1 MERLEVDSEA
11 LPRQVAGTVT
21 AAASYW
27 CVCVGNL
34 GSSIVFPCSFGQLL
48 LFKGYLYF
56 F

>member
-27 CVCVGNL
+27 CVCV
-34 GSSIVFPCSFGQLL
+34 CGQPREQHCLPL
-48 LFKGYLYF
+48 LFWAAPAL
-56 F
+56 